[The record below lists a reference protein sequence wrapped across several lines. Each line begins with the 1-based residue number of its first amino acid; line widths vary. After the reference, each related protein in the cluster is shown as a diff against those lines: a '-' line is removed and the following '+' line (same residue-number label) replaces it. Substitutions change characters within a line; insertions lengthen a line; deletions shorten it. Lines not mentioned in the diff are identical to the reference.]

1 MLTAYTISDRTNGT
15 GDLARGA
22 GDLVGRWITGSAWSL
37 ASEQASAASAIE
49 SSFFSFEHGQRLKN
63 SSDAQLDAAA
73 THAHYLSIYQNHTSE
88 LQQLQ
93 QQQQL

>member
-22 GDLVGRWITGSAWSL
+22 GDHVGRWIARDQNNFLLYPGFGFGNFF
-37 ASEQASAASAIE
+37 
-49 SSFFSFEHGQRLKN
+49 FFSLHVPNAQRLKKL
-63 SSDAQLDAAA
+63 SDAQLDAAA
-73 THAHYLSIYQNHTSE
+73 THAHCLCISQNYTSE

-93 QQQQL
+93 QQQQQ